1 MNTLDDLRR
10 TLADHIPA
18 DDALADRPAAV
29 ARRVQSVRR
38 RRAAAGATLA
48 AAVVAGVAVAA
59 LVRPSGGDPE
69 PAPTDPPTTT
79 APSARAEVTFRP
91 ETGGYTL
98 HSSSLADPGERR
110 IDLSTVLP
118 RDVQFAVHCT
128 SSVKVGSGSG
138 MPWVTVDVLGWQV
151 VQVSCGAGGSPYDD
165 PAAYLYGPDA
175 TSDGGFTGHRTAADG
190 TVRDRHFAPDTNI
203 SFTVRLTDQDGRPY
217 ERPISDVE
225 LGIGIYGRS

>member
-10 TLADHIPA
+10 TLADHTP
-18 DDALADRPAAV
+18 DDGDLAARPAAV

-38 RRAAAGATLA
+38 RRAAVAALAAVAVVGGGAV
-48 AAVVAGVAVAA
+48 AAVVRPAGDDSAP
-59 LVRPSGGDPE
+59 RPADRR
-69 PAPTDPPTTT
+69 TTT
-79 APSARAEVTFRP
+79 APTAREQVTFRP
-91 ETGGYTL
+91 EAGGYRL
-98 HSSSLADPGERR
+98 HSSALADPGDRR

-118 RDVQFAVHCT
+118 SDVQFAVHCT
-128 SSVKVGSGSG
+128 SSGKVGSGAR

-151 VQVSCGAGGSPYDD
+151 VQVSCGTGGSPYDD

-175 TSDGGFTGHRTAADG
+175 TSDGGFTGHRTTADG